1 MTTADSVQLGVDPLN
16 PTEDAD
22 GAYVLLDR
30 SRVLRKA
37 AKEVSQK
44 LGIPMTW
51 EPLELALVEYDAQ
64 KDSPATHDSDAL
76 LAHTHCER
84 QGRCMLGCVPQ
95 ARHTLNK
102 TLFKKVLQNPG
113 VTLLP
118 KCKVLQIAQKPGG
131 YEVTYD
137 DRFTGKGTQTQF
149 APMIFLAGGLQGS
162 TEILLRS
169 ARENTLPLS
178 QTLGPRV

>member
-1 MTTADSVQLGVDPLN
+1 
-16 PTEDAD
+16 
-22 GAYVLLDR
+22 
-30 SRVLRKA
+30 
-37 AKEVSQK
+37 
-44 LGIPMTW
+44 
-51 EPLELALVEYDAQ
+51 
-64 KDSPATHDSDAL
+64 
-76 LAHTHCER
+76 
-84 QGRCMLGCVPQ
+84 MLGCVPQ

-118 KCKVLQIAQKPGG
+118 KCKVLQISQKPGG

-137 DRFTGKGTQTQF
+137 DRFTGKGTQTAL
-149 APMIFLAGGLQGS
+149 APMIFLAGGVQGS

-178 QTLGPRV
+178 QTLGTKFSTNGDFGAFAYRTTNPNTGQPLPVSTTKGPINTSHVSLNFNGRFIKIEDCGVPALFAVCEQRPGDP